1 MMISRAKQEGQEN
14 EKKRECER
22 KKNDRDLFMNR
33 SLLRARPNDLEV
45 KTQKEG
51 RYMPPLV
58 LCRNVNTTEPRSAS
72 VVLPY
77 F

>member
-1 MMISRAKQEGQEN
+1 MMISRAIQEGQEN
-14 EKKRECER
+14 EEKRECER

-33 SLLRARPNDLEV
+33 ILLRARPNDLEV